1 MSLSPL
7 QLGNGTVL
15 LIDETNLGTGQL
27 NEKGTRSVSALQSIA
42 TTQHLPMSYPYYE
55 LKVPT
60 DLPIII
66 FTATSNGA
74 SLIGSEAFKIVL
86 RDSPSLLPQDRQGD
100 IEGKDEWEGVCSDVW
115 RSRARLWWAS
125 VREKD
130 VSMKEDLAVSGIESF
145 ANARQIDTRLTQS
158 DFHRWLTV
166 SRLLAISEGS
176 QNINSI
182 HWGTMRKMEGERL
195 DRYFSI

>member
-1 MSLSPL
+1 ML
-7 QLGNGTVL
+7 V
-15 LIDETNLGTGQL
+15 DETNLGTGQL

-42 TTQHLPMSYPYYE
+42 MTQHLPMSYPYYE

-74 SLIGSEAFKIVL
+74 SLIGSEAFKMVL
-86 RDSPSLLPQDRQGD
+86 RDSHSFSPEGNQGD
-100 IEGKDEWEGVCSDVW
+100 LEGKDEWEGECNNVW
-115 RSRARLWWAS
+115 RDRARLWWAS

-145 ANARQIDTRLTQS
+145 ASARQIDTRLTQS

-166 SRLLAISEGS
+166 SRLLAISDGS

-182 HWGTMRKMEGERL
+182 HWGRMRKMEEERL
-195 DRYFSI
+195 NRYFSL